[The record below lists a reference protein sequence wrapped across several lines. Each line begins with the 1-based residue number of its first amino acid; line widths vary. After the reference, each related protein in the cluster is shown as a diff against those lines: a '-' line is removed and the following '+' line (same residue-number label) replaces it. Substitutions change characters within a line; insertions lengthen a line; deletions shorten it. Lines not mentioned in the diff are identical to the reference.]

1 MNSRDIGRDISGE
14 EFSATEETYKFRD
27 SIYGDTTGQ
36 SEQLLNGESTKVRT
50 MAPPNIVGNRPDEG
64 SDHLVSCKENTKK
77 EPIEEPM
84 DIDDYNINVTLERE
98 TKLVTD
104 RKVGAVKWMFF
115 ILLFLGN
122 CSFSVP
128 VIKNDG

>member
-1 MNSRDIGRDISGE
+1 MNSGDNSRNSSGE

-27 SIYGDTTGQ
+27 SIYGDTTGH

-84 DIDDYNINVTLERE
+84 EIDDYNINVTLEKE

-104 RKVGAVKWMFF
+104 RKVGEVKINVFYVTLSRELFVFF
-115 ILLFLGN
+115 
-122 CSFSVP
+122 SSY
-128 VIKNDG
+128 KE

>member
-64 SDHLVSCKENTKK
+64 RDHLVSCKENTKK

-84 DIDDYNINVTLERE
+84 DIDDYNINVTLEKE

-104 RKVGAVKWMFF
+104 RKVGAVK
-115 ILLFLGN
+115 
-122 CSFSVP
+122 
-128 VIKNDG
+128 